1 VNIHLVTVVGGY
13 IPLLDCMLCHYRD
26 MGIDSLLVNVQL
38 ETYGDELYREVQA
51 VARRYKAEIA
61 SVFIGKWNQSLN
73 PYLYRQTMEQAPRD
87 WFVLADCD
95 ELQVYPNGLAET
107 ISAAD
112 QGVFDYIEG
121 FLVDR
126 VAIDGELRKIDSHQS
141 LWEQFALAGLVTYPL
156 LGGNCFKVAA
166 AKGSTRVL
174 AGQHY
179 ALRGRAWSRNVDW
192 IAVHHFK
199 WTEGLLERMR
209 SRVRFYKSVGDDL
222 WMESQR
228 LVDYLEQNG
237 GKIDV
242 SDPRFVLHH
251 STERCPHE
259 DKLKAFLLA
268 NEQKMPRPF
277 APLRR

>member
-1 VNIHLVTVVGGY
+1 VNIHLVTVVGGHTQQ
-13 IPLLDCMLCHYRD
+13 LDCMLCHYRD
-26 MGIDSLLVNVQL
+26 MGIDSLLVNVHL
-38 ETYGDELYREVQA
+38 ENYGDKIYSEVQA
-51 VARRYKAEIA
+51 IARRHKAEIA
-61 SVFIGKWNQSLN
+61 SVFVGKWNQSVN
-73 PYLYRQTMEQAPRD
+73 PYLYRHTMEQAPKD

-112 QGVFDYIEG
+112 RGSFDYIEG
-121 FLVDR
+121 FIVDR
-126 VAIDGELRKIDSHQS
+126 VAIDGELRKIDSKQS

-156 LGGNCFKVAA
+156 LGGNCFKVVA
-166 AKGSTRVL
+166 AKGSTRL
-174 AGQHY
+174 LPGQHY
-179 ALRGRAWSRNVDW
+179 ALRGKAWPRNVDW

-209 SRVRFYKSVGDDL
+209 NRVRFYKSLGDDL

-228 LVDYLEQNG
+228 LVDYLEQND
-237 GKIDV
+237 GKINTGEA
-242 SDPRFVLHH
+242 RFLLNE
-251 STERCPHE
+251 STERCPHD
-259 DKLKAFLLA
+259 DKLKGFLVA

>member
-13 IPLLDCMLCHYRD
+13 VQLLDCMLCHYRD
-26 MGIDSLLVNVQL
+26 MGIDSLLVNVHL
-38 ETYGDELYREVQA
+38 ETYGDDIYRDVQA
-51 VARRYKAEIA
+51 IARRYKAEIA

-73 PYLYRQTMEQAPRD
+73 PYLYRHTMEQAPGD

-112 QGVFDYIEG
+112 RGAFDYIEG
-121 FLVDR
+121 FVVDR
-126 VAIDGELRKIDSHQS
+126 VAIDGELRKIDSDQS
-141 LWEQFALAGLVTYPL
+141 LWKQFALAGVVTYPL
-156 LGGNCFKVAA
+156 LGGNSLKVAA

-179 ALRGRAWSRNVDW
+179 ALRGKAWPRNLDW

-209 SRVRFYKSVGDDL
+209 RRVRFYKSVGDDL

-228 LVDYLEQNG
+228 VVDHLEQNG
-237 GKIDV
+237 GKINV
-242 SDPRFVLHH
+242 SDPRFLLSE
-251 STERCPHE
+251 STERCANE
-259 DKLKAFLLA
+259 DKLKVFLLA